1 MLFLKGMSILDP
13 CGSVLDGMPSAKVFA
28 DSMELVGDLNEPTC
42 KALANLARGG
52 GSDLVP

>member
-1 MLFLKGMSILDP
+1 MSILDP

-28 DSMELVGDLNEPTC
+28 DSMELVIDLNEPTC
-42 KALANLARGG
+42 KALASLARGG